1 VRTLLALA
9 ILGAGV
15 GGDPLEDGLSRFDG
29 GDFEGALRVAQAAVA
44 HDPDPAHRAQ
54 LRLLEARCA
63 LALRRELDVEA
74 ALSSALLD
82 DPTLAVDP
90 NVVGPGFAATVE
102 RLRLTLAG
110 SVSIEAVPPGMA
122 IRVDGAI
129 VGKAP
134 MTERLAVGRHH
145 LAALDGTGQEAAAAE
160 VVVAPRQTQSIRLAI
175 AAPPPTAE
183 PPGRP
188 TPLAPAAAL
197 HVTVDPLSG
206 AALQAGLALVAEHW
220 LVEADGV
227 AGGASGAT
235 VRAGLRTD
243 LLSWLGV
250 QATADGALFFTSPV
264 LPGAGL
270 SAGVSFRP
278 VAFLDLVAQG
288 SGMLF
293 SGHASFRSQY
303 FLADLGVRV
312 RWPFG
317 SGQ

>member
-1 VRTLLALA
+1 
-9 ILGAGV
+9 V
-15 GGDPLEDGLSRFDG
+15 GGDPLQDGLSRFDG
-29 GDFEGALRVAQAAVA
+29 GDFEGALRVAQAAAA
-44 HDPDPAHRAQ
+44 HDADPPHRAQ

-74 ALSSALLD
+74 ALSSALVD

-110 SVSIEAVPPGMA
+110 SVSIEAVPSGMA

-134 MTERLAVGRHH
+134 VTERLAVGRHH
-145 LAALDGTGQEAAAAE
+145 LAALDGTGQEAVEAE
-160 VVVAPRQTQSIRLAI
+160 VVVAPRQAQSVRLAV
-175 AAPPPTAE
+175 AAPPPTPE

-188 TPLAPAAAL
+188 GTLAPAAAVHL
-197 HVTVDPLSG
+197 TVDPRSG
-206 AALQAGLALVAEHW
+206 AALQAGLVLVDAHW

-250 QATADGALFFTSPV
+250 QATVDGALFFTSPII
-264 LPGAGL
+264 PGVGV
-270 SAGVSFRP
+270 SAGPSFRP
-278 VAFLDLVAQG
+278 VAFLDLVVQG
-288 SGMLF
+288 SAMF
-293 SGHASFRSQY
+293 FNGHAPFRAQY
-303 FLADLGVRV
+303 FLVDLGARV

-317 SGQ
+317 NGP